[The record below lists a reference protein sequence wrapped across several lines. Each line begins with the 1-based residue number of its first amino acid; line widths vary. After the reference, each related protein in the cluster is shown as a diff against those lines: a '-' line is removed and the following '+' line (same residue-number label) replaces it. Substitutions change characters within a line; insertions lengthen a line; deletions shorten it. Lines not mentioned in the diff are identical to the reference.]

1 VRTDHGAFVDSWLK
15 RRARTASAP
24 ALAAEALGAG
34 WARAQR
40 SLSELALQALARCAL
55 DAAAK
60 EFPLLAEVRVTPRGF
75 ELGAGVDTP
84 DLLAALRALLIE
96 LLALVEDTSGAILA
110 PALEAEL
117 LRVGRT
123 PYGLKPVP
131 PG

>member
-1 VRTDHGAFVDSWLK
+1 
-15 RRARTASAP
+15 
-24 ALAAEALGAG
+24 
-34 WARAQR
+34 
-40 SLSELALQALARCAL
+40 
-55 DAAAK
+55 
-60 EFPLLAEVRVTPRGF
+60 VRVTPRGF